1 AQHICHGSSFGVE
14 SAQTPD
20 PCHMMPVRGES
31 PIQYGP
37 KQKRGISML
46 RDRLN
51 AALKDAMRAK
61 DTRRLTTLRLI
72 LAAIKDRDIA
82 ARSDGREGLD
92 DQAISELLAKMIKQR
107 QDSIKAYE
115 EGGRLDLVEQER
127 EEIAIIE
134 EYLPPQMSE
143 EDVQQVVTDAIAEV
157 GAQGIKDIGR
167 VMAVLKER
175 YAGQMDFAKASAAVR
190 ARLS

>member
-1 AQHICHGSSFGVE
+1 
-14 SAQTPD
+14 
-20 PCHMMPVRGES
+20 
-31 PIQYGP
+31 
-37 KQKRGISML
+37 ML

-61 DTRRLTTLRLI
+61 DARRLSTLRLI

-82 ARSDGREGLD
+82 ARGEGKESLD
-92 DQAISELLAKMIKQR
+92 DQAITELLSKMIKQR

-134 EYLPPQMSE
+134 EYLPPQL
-143 EDVQQVVTDAIAEV
+143 TDADIEKAVGDAIKEV
-157 GAQGIKDIGR
+157 GAEGIKDIGR

-175 YAGQMDFAKASAAVR
+175 FAGQMDFAKASASVR

>member
-1 AQHICHGSSFGVE
+1 
-14 SAQTPD
+14 
-20 PCHMMPVRGES
+20 
-31 PIQYGP
+31 
-37 KQKRGISML
+37 ML

-82 ARSDGREGLD
+82 ARSDGRESLD
-92 DQAISELLAKMIKQR
+92 DQGISELLAKMVKQR

-127 EEIAIIE
+127 QEIAIIE

-143 EDVQQVVTDAIAEV
+143 SDVQQVVTDAISEV

>member
-1 AQHICHGSSFGVE
+1 
-14 SAQTPD
+14 
-20 PCHMMPVRGES
+20 
-31 PIQYGP
+31 
-37 KQKRGISML
+37 ML

-82 ARSDGREGLD
+82 ARSDGRESLD
-92 DQAISELLAKMIKQR
+92 DRGISELLAKMVKQR
-107 QDSIKAYE
+107 QESIKAYE
-115 EGGRLDLVEQER
+115 EGGRLDLVEQEKA
-127 EEIAIIE
+127 EIAILE
-134 EYLPPQMSE
+134 EYLPAQMSD
-143 EDVQQVVTDAIAEV
+143 EDVEQVVSDAIAEV
-157 GAQGIKDIGR
+157 DAQGIKDIGR

>member
-1 AQHICHGSSFGVE
+1 
-14 SAQTPD
+14 
-20 PCHMMPVRGES
+20 
-31 PIQYGP
+31 
-37 KQKRGISML
+37 ML

-127 EEIAIIE
+127 EEIAIIQ

>member
-1 AQHICHGSSFGVE
+1 
-14 SAQTPD
+14 
-20 PCHMMPVRGES
+20 
-31 PIQYGP
+31 
-37 KQKRGISML
+37 ML

-82 ARSDGREGLD
+82 ARSDGRESLD
-92 DQAISELLAKMIKQR
+92 DQGISELLAKMVKQR
-107 QDSIKAYE
+107 QDSIKVYE

-127 EEIAIIE
+127 QEIAIIE
-134 EYLPPQMSE
+134 EYLPPQMSDA
-143 EDVQQVVTDAIAEV
+143 DVQQVVTDAISEV

-175 YAGQMDFAKASAAVR
+175 YAGQMDFAKASTAVR
-190 ARLS
+190 AKLS